1 MEGGYPLEIII
12 LHPDSKIP
20 LYLQLY
26 QRFRYDIEK
35 KKLIAGDKLPSIREL
50 AKNLSISKITV
61 EKAYQQL
68 LSEGYIES
76 GNRSRYSVSHVEE
89 IAFQPPTGLEPKM
102 GNGSQP
108 QETGVQY
115 DFSSGVMDK
124 DGFDFPLWKR
134 YINKVFQE
142 PDRLTA
148 YGSSKG
154 ELELRHEIARYIRVS
169 RGVEALA
176 EQIIVGPGVQSL
188 LNTLCSLLKA
198 NHSKI
203 AFEEPGFK
211 NGRRVFA
218 DHDFTITP
226 VKMSKDG
233 VDMGELTASEAKLL
247 YLSPSHQFPT
257 GHIMTISKRISLLN
271 WAEKQKALIIED
283 DYDSEFRYTGR
294 PIPALTGLDK
304 SGSVVYLGSFS
315 KIIPPSIRVSFM
327 VLPGWLLPYY
337 QQKSPL
343 YNQAASTLEQLAL
356 ANYMAD
362 GHLDRQVRR
371 LRKLY
376 YEKSIIF
383 HQALADI
390 LGGYATV
397 NTSEAGL
404 HTVLSVKTVLS
415 ARELVDRAQAKG
427 CAVAAMEDY
436 YLEPVPEEYPRLIL
450 YFSKIPAGELRA
462 AVRLLKEAWF

>member
-1 MEGGYPLEIII
+1 M
-12 LHPDSKIP
+12 LHTDSKVP

-26 QRFRYDIEK
+26 QRFRQDIER

-76 GNRSRYSVSHVEE
+76 GNRSRYTVSHVEE
-89 IAFQPPTGLEPKM
+89 IAFQPPSGLEPKA

-108 QETGVQY
+108 REGGVYY

-134 YINKVFQE
+134 YINKVFHE

-148 YGSSKG
+148 YGSPKG
-154 ELELRHEIARYIRVS
+154 ELELRREIARYIRAS

-188 LNTLCSLLKA
+188 LNMLCSLLKA
-198 NHSKI
+198 NHNKI

-218 DHDFTITP
+218 DHNFTIMP
-226 VKMSKDG
+226 VRMTKDG

-257 GHIMTISKRISLLN
+257 GHIMTIGKRNSLLN
-271 WAEKQKALIIED
+271 WAEKKQALIIED
-283 DYDSEFRYTGR
+283 DYDSEFRYIGR
-294 PIPALTGLDK
+294 PVPALTGLDK

-327 VLPGWLLPYY
+327 VLPEWLLPYY
-337 QQKSPL
+337 QQKSSL
-343 YNQAASTLEQLAL
+343 YNQAASTMEQLAL
-356 ANYMAD
+356 AGFMAD

-390 LGGYATV
+390 LGECATV
-397 NTSEAGL
+397 NTSESGL
-404 HTVLSVKTVLS
+404 HTVLSVKTVLP
-415 ARELVDRAQAKG
+415 ARELVDRALAKG

-436 YLEPVPEEYPRLIL
+436 YLEPVSEEYPRLIL
-450 YFSKIPAGELRA
+450 YFSKIPASELRT
-462 AVRLLKEAWF
+462 AVRRLKEAWFAPIS

>member
-1 MEGGYPLEIII
+1 M
-12 LHPDSKIP
+12 LHTDSKVP

-26 QRFRYDIEK
+26 QRFRQDIER

-76 GNRSRYSVSHVEE
+76 GNRSRYTVSHVEE
-89 IAFQPPTGLEPKM
+89 IAFQPPSGLEPKA

-108 QETGVQY
+108 REGGVYY